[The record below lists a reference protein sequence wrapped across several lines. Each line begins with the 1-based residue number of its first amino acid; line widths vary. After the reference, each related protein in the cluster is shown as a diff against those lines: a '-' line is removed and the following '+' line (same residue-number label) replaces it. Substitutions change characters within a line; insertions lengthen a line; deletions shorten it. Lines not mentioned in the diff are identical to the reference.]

1 MSMIRKTTFPGCA
14 IRAVV
19 GGLFF
24 TSLAMTGSARAADT
38 TEELIKLMHSKGMLT
53 PAETSAFLEKH
64 QMEKAAASPAGSA
77 KPITVVP
84 GGERYLQTISDN
96 VARDIKDNV
105 KQEVKNELRDEIAR
119 DIKIDAHTASVPD
132 WTKRIRFGGDMRM
145 RHQSEYYDPANGD
158 EFVKPDKLT
167 EPLNSTVDRSRER
180 YRIRVGA
187 KIKVNE
193 QMEGEFKI
201 ATGNETDPVSTND
214 TLGDTFNKDTV
225 TLDLGYVRW
234 KPLAQS
240 ATWTGNAALTLG
252 RMPNP
257 FFSTDLVWDKDVN
270 PEGAAMNL
278 MIPMGPRFKGHLTA
292 AAFSIQEVEWSQ
304 QDKWLYGGQVGLE
317 YSPRTTLNAQIY
329 ASYYDY
335 RNIEGEMNKLN
346 SDLNNF
352 TAPQFQQKGNSLFDI
367 NPINSSFDPKL
378 ALAMD
383 YNLFNLTGI
392 VDVGIFDPIH
402 VVLLADYVEN
412 LGYDENDIY
421 KRIGYSENSF
431 YLTNGRHLEE
441 QTIGYQFGIAVGY
454 PTVQERLDWRLSLYY
469 KYLESDAVLDAFTDS
484 DFHGGGTNAK
494 GWILGGDLGVYKNTW
509 LTTRWLSTTEIDG
522 PPFAIDTLQIDL
534 NVKF

>member
-1 MSMIRKTTFPGCA
+1 MKQKTTFPGCT
-14 IRAVV
+14 IRAVL
-19 GGLFF
+19 GGLVVA
-24 TSLAMTGSARAADT
+24 SLALTGSAQAADT

-64 QMEKAAASPAGSA
+64 QLEKAAAASAGSA
-77 KPITVVP
+77 KPMTVVP

-145 RHQSEYYDPANGD
+145 RHQSEYYDQNNANNIVQYD
-158 EFVKPDKLT
+158 DPNQFVNTT
-167 EPLNSTVDRSRER
+167 EDRTRER

-187 KIKVNE
+187 KVKVNE
-193 QMEGEFKI
+193 QMEGEFRL
-201 ATGNETDPVSTND
+201 ATGNDDDPVSTND

-234 KPLAQS
+234 KPLAES
-240 ATWTGNAALTLG
+240 LWTGNLAVTIG

-278 MIPMGPRFKGHLTA
+278 MIPMGPRFKGHLAA
-292 AAFSIQEVEWSQ
+292 AAFSIQELEWSQ
-304 QDKWLYGGQVGLE
+304 QDKWLFGGQAGLE
-317 YSPRTTLNAQIY
+317 YSPRTTFNAQIY

-335 RNIEGEMNKLN
+335 HNVEGEVDPLGNYY
-346 SDLNNF
+346 
-352 TAPQFQQKGNSLFDI
+352 TAPKFKQNGNKTYNI
-367 NPINSSFDPKL
+367 NPYATDLDDLEL
-378 ALAMD
+378 ALLMD
-383 YNLFNLTGI
+383 YNQFNLTGM
-392 VDVGIFDPIH
+392 VDVGIFEPIH
-402 VVLLADYVEN
+402 VVVLADYVQN
-412 LGYDENDIY
+412 VGYDENDIY
-421 KRIGYSENSF
+421 ERTGY
-431 YLTNGRHLEE
+431 HVEE
-441 QTIGYQFGIAVGY
+441 QTTGYQYGIAVGY
-454 PTVQERLDWRLSLYY
+454 PTVQELWDWRVSLFY

-509 LTTRWLSTTEIDG
+509 LAARWFSTTEIDG
-522 PPFAIDTLQIDL
+522 PPWTIDTLQLDL

>member
-1 MSMIRKTTFPGCA
+1 MSMNQKTTFPGGA
-14 IRAVV
+14 IRAVL
-19 GGLFF
+19 GGLFL
-24 TSLAMTGSARAADT
+24 TGLAMTGSAQATDT
-38 TEELIKLMHSKGMLT
+38 TEELIKLLHSKGMLT

-64 QMEKAAASPAGSA
+64 QMEKAASASAE
-77 KPITVVP
+77 KPVTVVP
-84 GGERYLQTISDN
+84 EGERYLQTISDN

-119 DIKIDAHTASVPD
+119 DVKIDAHTASVPD

-145 RHQSEYYDPANGD
+145 RHQSEYYDQANASG
-158 EFVKPDKLT
+158 FGKPDDPN
-167 EPLNSTVDRSRER
+167 EPQNTTIDRTRER

-193 QMEGEFKI
+193 QIEGEFKL
-201 ATGNETDPVSTND
+201 ATGNESDPASTND

-234 KPLAQS
+234 KPLAES
-240 ATWTGNAALTLG
+240 LWTGNLAVTIG

-292 AAFSIQEVEWSQ
+292 GAFSIQEEEWSQ
-304 QDKWLYGGQVGLE
+304 QDKWLFGGQAGLE
-317 YSPRTTLNAQIY
+317 YSPRTTLNAQIH

-335 RNIEGEMNKLN
+335 HNIEGVRNELG
-346 SDLNNF
+346 STINNF
-352 TAPQFQQKGNSLFDI
+352 TAPKSMQKGNTLF
-367 NPINSSFDPKL
+367 PIDPL
-378 ALAMD
+378 TEELNALIMD
-383 YNLFNLTGI
+383 YNQFNLTGM
-392 VDVGIFDPIH
+392 VDVGIFEPIH
-402 VVLLADYVEN
+402 VIFLADYVKN

-421 KRIGYSENSF
+421 ERTGVHNVP
-431 YLTNGRHLEE
+431 E
-441 QTIGYQFGIAVGY
+441 QTTGYQYGIAVGY
-454 PTVQERLDWRLSLYY
+454 PTVKELWDWRMSLYY

-509 LTTRWLSTTEIDG
+509 LAARWLSTTEIDG
-522 PPFAIDTLQIDL
+522 PPFSIDTLQLDL

>member
-1 MSMIRKTTFPGCA
+1 MKQKTTFPGCA

-24 TSLAMTGSARAADT
+24 TSLAMTGSAQAADT

-145 RHQSEYYDPANGD
+145 RHQAEYYDPANGD
-158 EFVKPDKLT
+158 EFFKPDKL
-167 EPLNSTVDRSRER
+167 ERLNSTVDRSRER

-201 ATGNETDPVSTND
+201 ATGNESDPVSTND

-234 KPLAQS
+234 KPFAQS

-278 MIPMGPRFKGHLTA
+278 MIPMGPRFKGHLA
-292 AAFSIQEVEWSQ
+292 AGAFSIQEVEFSQ

-335 RNIEGEMNKLN
+335 RNIEGEMDITGKELTY
-346 SDLNNF
+346 F
-352 TAPQFQQKGNSLFDI
+352 TAPQFQQKGNYIFDI
-367 NPINSSFDPKL
+367 NPLTGGIKT
-378 ALAMD
+378 ALGMD
-383 YNLFNLTGI
+383 YNQFNLTGM
-392 VDVGIFDPIH
+392 VDMSLFEPIH
-402 VVLLADYVEN
+402 VVLLGDYVKN
-412 LGYDENDIY
+412 VGYDENEIFERTGEHVP
-421 KRIGYSENSF
+421 K
-431 YLTNGRHLEE
+431 
-441 QTIGYQFGIAVGY
+441 QTTGYQYGIAVGY
-454 PTVQERLDWRLSLYY
+454 PTVQERWDWRLSLYY
-469 KYLESDAVLDAFTDS
+469 KYLEADAVLDAFTDS

-509 LTTRWLSTTEIDG
+509 LAARWLSTTEIDST
-522 PPFAIDTLQIDL
+522 PFAIDTLQIDL

>member
-1 MSMIRKTTFPGCA
+1 MSRKQKTTFPGCA

-24 TSLAMTGSARAADT
+24 TSLAMTGSAQAADT

-145 RHQSEYYDPANGD
+145 RHQSEYYDPANSS
-158 EFVKPDKLT
+158 FVKPDKPT
-167 EPLNSTVDRSRER
+167 ELLNSTVDRSRER

-201 ATGNETDPVSTND
+201 ATGNESDPVSTND

-234 KPLAQS
+234 KPFAQS
-240 ATWTGNAALTLG
+240 STWTGNAALTLG

-278 MIPMGPRFKGHLTA
+278 MIPMGPRFKGHLTT
-292 AAFSIQEVEWSQ
+292 AAFSIQEVELSQ
-304 QDKWLYGGQVGLE
+304 HDKWLYGGQVGLE

-329 ASYYDY
+329 AAYYDY
-335 RNIEGEMNKLN
+335 RNIEGEMNEPGLTLN
-346 SDLNNF
+346 DF
-352 TAPQFQQKGNSLFDI
+352 TAPAFIQKGNSIYDI
-367 NPINSSFDPKL
+367 NPLTGNSNYKA

-383 YNLFNLTGI
+383 YNQFNLTGM
-392 VDVGIFDPIH
+392 VDVGIFEPIH
-402 VVLLADYVEN
+402 VVFLADYVEN
-412 LGYDENDIY
+412 LGYDDDAIFE
-421 KRIGYSENSF
+421 RTGV
-431 YLTNGRHLEE
+431 HVEE
-441 QTIGYQFGIAVGY
+441 HTSGYQYGIAVGY
-454 PTVQERLDWRLSLYY
+454 PTVQELWDWRVSLYY

-509 LTTRWLSTTEIDG
+509 LATRWLSTTEIDG

>member
-1 MSMIRKTTFPGCA
+1 MKQKTTFPGCT
-14 IRAVV
+14 IRAVL
-19 GGLFF
+19 GGLVVA
-24 TSLAMTGSARAADT
+24 SLALTGSAQAADT

-64 QMEKAAASPAGSA
+64 QLEKAAAASAGSA
-77 KPITVVP
+77 KPMTVVP

-145 RHQSEYYDPANGD
+145 RHQSEYYDPANST
-158 EFVKPDKLT
+158 FVKPDKPT
-167 EPLNSTVDRSRER
+167 ELLNSTVDRSRER

-193 QMEGEFKI
+193 QMEGEFKL
-201 ATGNETDPVSTND
+201 ATGNESDPVSTND

-234 KPLAQS
+234 KPLAES
-240 ATWTGNAALTLG
+240 LWTGNLALTLG

-278 MIPMGPRFKGHLTA
+278 MLPMGPRFKGHLAA
-292 AAFSIQEVEWSQ
+292 AAFSIQESEWSQ
-304 QDKWLYGGQVGLE
+304 HDKWLYGGQVGLE
-317 YSPRTTLNAQIY
+317 YSPRTTFNAQVY

-335 RNIEGEMNKLN
+335 RDIEGEMNEPNLTLN
-346 SDLNNF
+346 DF
-352 TAPQFQQKGNSLFDI
+352 TAPQFIQKGNSLFDI
-367 NPINSSFDPKL
+367 NPLTGSSNYKA

-383 YNLFNLTGI
+383 YNQFNLTGM

-402 VVLLADYVEN
+402 VVFLADYVEN
-412 LGYDENDIY
+412 LGYDENEIY
-421 KRIGYSENSF
+421 LRTGEANVP
-431 YLTNGRHLEE
+431 E
-441 QTIGYQFGIAVGY
+441 QTTGYQYGMAVGY
-454 PTVQERLDWRLSLYY
+454 PTVQDLWDWRVSLFY

-509 LTTRWLSTTEIDG
+509 LAARWLSTTEIDG
-522 PPFAIDTLQIDL
+522 PPFTIDTLQLDL